1 MRHGRGRVDSVVV
14 VGAGLGGLRA
24 ALQLAGSGRTV
35 TVVERAD
42 RPGGL
47 ARGQT
52 VDGYHFDSGPTVLT
66 MPELIDD
73 AFAAVGESS
82 PLKLVRLDPAYEA
95 RFADGSTI
103 RVHTDP
109 GAMADEIA
117 ATCAPANVDGYRRLV
132 TRLRALYD
140 CEMPA
145 FIGRNLD
152 SPADLS
158 ARAALRVIRL
168 GGLRRW
174 SALVGSFLPDQRLR
188 RIFSFQSL
196 YAGVAPQRALGIYA
210 VIAYM
215 DCVAGIYYPCGGM
228 SALGIALAAA
238 AEVHGVTFRYGTAVT
253 GLTRAAEGI
262 TGVLTADGE
271 HIGADA
277 VVWNGD
283 PGRAATLLGR
293 RPQRRSYAPSCVLWL
308 AGTPRSPVTAHH
320 TISFGAA
327 WRRTFDE
334 IVDAGRPM
342 SDPSLL
348 VSAPSRTDSSL
359 APSGG
364 HTHYTLFPAPNLSR
378 PASWLDGYHDSM
390 HRTLDARGLGDC
402 VADPAVE
409 TVITPRDWAA
419 AGQPFG
425 TPFGPDHGWRQT
437 GPFRASTQDR
447 RVPNLLYCGAAVQPG
462 VGVPTV
468 LLSGRLA
475 AERITGRPR

>member
-1 MRHGRGRVDSVVV
+1 MRHVPGRVGSVVV

-24 ALQLAGSGRTV
+24 ALELAGSGRTV

-47 ARGQT
+47 ARGLT
-52 VDGYHFDSGPTVLT
+52 LGGYRFDSGPTVLT
-66 MPELIDD
+66 MPELIDE
-73 AFAAVGESS
+73 AFAAVGETS
-82 PLKLVRLDPAYEA
+82 PLDLVRLDPAYEA

-103 RVHTDP
+103 RVHTDTD
-109 GAMADEIA
+109 AMAAEIA

-132 TRLRALYD
+132 ARLRALHD

-158 ARAALRVIRL
+158 ARASVRVVRL

-174 SALVGSFLPDQRLR
+174 SALVGSFLPDERLR

-215 DCVAGIYYPCGGM
+215 DCVAGVFYPRGGM
-228 SALGIALAAA
+228 AALGTALAAA
-238 AEVHGVTFRYGTAVT
+238 AARHGVAFRYETAVT
-253 GLTRAAEGI
+253 GFTAAGEGI
-262 TGVLTADGE
+262 DGVHTADGE
-271 HIGADA
+271 RIAADA

-283 PGRAATLLGR
+283 PGRAAALLGR
-293 RPQRRSYAPSCVLWL
+293 RPRRLSYAPSCVLWL
-308 AGTPRSPVTAHH
+308 AGTPRSPVSAHH
-320 TISFGAA
+320 TISFGSA
-327 WRRTFDE
+327 WRGTFDE
-334 IVDAGRPM
+334 ILRAGRAM

-348 VSAPSRTDSSL
+348 VSAPSRTDPSL
-359 APSGG
+359 APSGR
-364 HTHYTLFPAPNLSR
+364 HTHYSLFPTPNLSGSAR
-378 PASWLDGYHDSM
+378 WLDGYRESVR
-390 HRTLDARGLGDC
+390 RTLAARGLGDC
-402 VADPAVE
+402 VADAEVE
-409 TVITPRDWAA
+409 TFVTPRDWAA

-437 GPFRASTQDR
+437 GPLRTPTRDR

-462 VGVPTV
+462 IGVPTV

-475 AERITGRPR
+475 AERITGRRR

>member
-1 MRHGRGRVDSVVV
+1 MRQVPRRVDSVVV

-24 ALQLAGSGRTV
+24 ALELAGSGRTV
-35 TVVERAD
+35 TVVERAG

-47 ARGQT
+47 ARGRT
-52 VDGYHFDSGPTVLT
+52 LDGYHFDSGPTVLT

-82 PLKLVRLDPAYEA
+82 PVKLVRLDPAYEA

-103 RVHTDP
+103 RVHADAD
-109 GAMADEIA
+109 AMADEIA

-132 TRLRALYD
+132 ARLRALYD

-158 ARAALRVIRL
+158 ARAVLRVIRL

-174 SALVGSFLPDQRLR
+174 SALVGSFLPDERLR

-196 YAGVAPQRALGIYA
+196 YAGVAPHRALGIYA

-215 DCVAGIYYPCGGM
+215 DCVSGVYYPCGGM
-228 SALGIALAAA
+228 GALGNALAAA
-238 AEVHGVTFRYGTAVT
+238 AKRHGVMFRYGTAVT
-253 GLTRAAEGI
+253 GLITSARAI
-262 TGVLTADGE
+262 TGVVTADGE
-271 HIGADA
+271 RIGADA

-283 PGRAATLLGR
+283 PGRAAALLGR
-293 RPQRRSYAPSCVLWL
+293 RPPRRAYSPSCVLWL

-334 IVDAGRPM
+334 ILGGRPM
-342 SDPSLL
+342 CDPSLL
-348 VSAPSRTDSSL
+348 VSSPSRTDVTL
-359 APSGG
+359 APPGG
-364 HTHYTLFPAPNLSR
+364 HVHNTLFPAPNLSR
-378 PASWLDGYHDSM
+378 SADWVDGYRDNM
-390 HRTLDARGLGDC
+390 RRTLDARGLGDC
-402 VADPAVE
+402 VADAVVE
-409 TVITPRDWAA
+409 TVVTPKDWVA

-425 TPFGPDHGWRQT
+425 TPFGPEHGWRQT
-437 GPFRASTQDR
+437 GPLRASTRDR
-447 RVPNLLYCGAAVQPG
+447 RMPNLLYCGAAVQPG

-475 AERITGRPR
+475 AERITGRSR

>member
-1 MRHGRGRVDSVVV
+1 VV

-47 ARGQT
+47 ARGLALG
-52 VDGYHFDSGPTVLT
+52 GYHFDSGPTVLT

-73 AFAAVGESS
+73 AFAAVGESA

-95 RFADGSTI
+95 RFADGSVI
-103 RVHTDP
+103 RVHTDSD
-109 GAMADEIA
+109 AMSHEIA
-117 ATCAPANVDGYRRLV
+117 ETCAPANVDGYRRLV
-132 TRLRALYD
+132 ARLRALYD
-140 CEMPA
+140 CEMPR
-145 FIGRNLD
+145 FIDRNLD
-152 SPADLS
+152 WPGDLS
-158 ARAALRVIRL
+158 ARAAFRVIRL

-174 SALVGSFLPDQRLR
+174 SALVDSFLPDERLR

-215 DCVAGIYYPCGGM
+215 DCVAGVYYPCGGM
-228 SALGIALAAA
+228 RSLGMALAAA
-238 AEVHGVTFRYGTAVT
+238 AERHGVTFRYGTAVT
-253 GLTRAAEGI
+253 GLI
-262 TGVLTADGE
+262 TSAQGVNGVVTATGE
-271 HIGADA
+271 CIGADA

-283 PGRAATLLGR
+283 PGQAATLLYR
-293 RPQRRSYAPSCVLWL
+293 RPRRRSYAPSCVLWL

-334 IVDAGRPM
+334 IIDAGQPM

-348 VSAPSRTDSSL
+348 VSSPSRTDGSL
-359 APSGG
+359 APPGG

-378 PASWLDGYHDSM
+378 SAEWLDGYRDSM
-390 HRTLDARGLGDC
+390 RRTLDARGLGDC
-402 VADPAVE
+402 VADADVE
-409 TVITPRDWAA
+409 TVVTPKEWIA

-437 GPFRASTQDR
+437 GPLRTSTRDG

>member
-1 MRHGRGRVDSVVV
+1 MRHVPRRVDSVIV

-24 ALQLAGSGRTV
+24 ALQLARSGRTV

-42 RPGGL
+42 RAGGL
-47 ARGQT
+47 ARGCT
-52 VDGYHFDSGPTVLT
+52 INGYHFDSGPTVLT
-66 MPELIDD
+66 MPELVDD

-82 PLKLVRLDPAYEA
+82 PLNMIRLDPAYEA

-109 GAMADEIA
+109 DAMTEEIA
-117 ATCAPANVDGYRRLV
+117 ATCAPANVDGYRRLIA
-132 TRLRALYD
+132 RLRALYD

-174 SALVGSFLPDQRLR
+174 SALVGSFLPDERLR

-196 YAGVAPQRALGIYA
+196 YAGLAPHRALGIYA

-215 DCVAGIYYPCGGM
+215 DCVAGVYYPCGGM
-228 SALGIALAAA
+228 SALGTAMAAA
-238 AEVHGVTFRYGTAVT
+238 AERHGVTLRYGTAITGLITSARGVT
-253 GLTRAAEGI
+253 GVVTD
-262 TGVLTADGE
+262 DGE
-271 HIGADA
+271 RIGADA

-308 AGTPRSPVTAHH
+308 AGTRRSPVTTHH
-320 TISFGAA
+320 TISFGTA

-334 IVDAGRPM
+334 IDAGRPM

-348 VSAPSRTDSSL
+348 ISSPSRSDGSL
-359 APSGG
+359 APPGG
-364 HTHYTLFPAPNLSR
+364 HIHYTLFPTPNLSR
-378 PASWLDGYHDSM
+378 SAEWLDGYRDSM
-390 HRTLDARGLGDC
+390 QRTLDARGLGDC
-402 VADPAVE
+402 VADADVQAV
-409 TVITPRDWAA
+409 VTPKEWGA

-437 GPFRASTQDR
+437 GPLRASTRDR

-475 AERITGRPR
+475 AERITGRHR

>member
-1 MRHGRGRVDSVVV
+1 MRRVLGRVDSVVV
-14 VGAGLGGLRA
+14 VGAGLGGLSA
-24 ALQLAGSGRTV
+24 ALQLAGSGRRV
-35 TVVERAD
+35 AVVERAD

-47 ARGQT
+47 ARGRT
-52 VDGYHFDSGPTVLT
+52 LGGYHFDSGPTVLT

-103 RVHTDP
+103 RVHTDCE
-109 GAMADEIA
+109 AMTEEIA

-132 TRLRALYD
+132 ARLRALHD

-158 ARAALRVIRL
+158 ARAAFRVIRL

-174 SALVGSFLPDQRLR
+174 SALVGSFLPDERLR

-215 DCVAGIYYPCGGM
+215 DCVAGVYHPCGGM
-228 SALGIALAAA
+228 SALGTALAAA
-238 AEVHGVTFRYGTAVT
+238 AERHGVTFRYGAAVT
-253 GLTRAAEGI
+253 GLTSSAAVGV
-262 TGVLTADGE
+262 TGVVTADGE
-271 HIGADA
+271 HIGAEA

-293 RPQRRSYAPSCVLWL
+293 RPPRRSYAPSCVLWL

-334 IVDAGRPM
+334 LGAGQPM

-348 VSAPSRTDSSL
+348 ISAASRTDGSL
-359 APSGG
+359 APPGG
-364 HTHYTLFPAPNLSR
+364 HTHYTLFPAANLNR
-378 PASWLDGYHDSM
+378 PADWLDGYRDSM
-390 HRTLDARGLGDC
+390 RRTLDARGLGNC
-402 VADPAVE
+402 VADADVE
-409 TVITPRDWAA
+409 TVVTPREWAA

-437 GPFRASTQDR
+437 GPLRASTQDR

-475 AERITGRPR
+475 AERITGRSR